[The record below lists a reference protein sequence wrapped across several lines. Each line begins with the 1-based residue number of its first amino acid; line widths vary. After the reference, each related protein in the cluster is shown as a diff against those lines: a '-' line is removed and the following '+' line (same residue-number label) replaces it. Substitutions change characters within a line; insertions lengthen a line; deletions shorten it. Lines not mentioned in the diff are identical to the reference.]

1 MLLQPGSGLG
11 HWVAI
16 GSWFEWPSNNVEAHY
31 EREKPWNSNRFS
43 LTFTESM
50 MHVFISCSASLK
62 PYLLKGLSKWTRLL
76 NDEAPVCQ
84 QFVLFLACWSHSCE
98 SFKYWSL
105 LFCVLSYLDPLGES
119 WGMHLANVAGQGGQK
134 SCALTDDGCSNV
146 VQDGSRR
153 NKVFLFE
160 KWCVNISRYCT
171 LGQRR
176 FIFANSSESSFSES
190 GSLLNLTLLFIFQA
204 KYVYVYTY
212 AYALPLE
219 TSTSL
224 AASADF
230 YWPSATAWHLPVLVS
245 VTW

>member
-1 MLLQPGSGLG
+1 MTFQQCGSSLWKGKTMKQQQVFTDFHRKHDACFHLL
-11 HWVAI
+11 
-16 GSWFEWPSNNVEAHY
+16 
-31 EREKPWNSNRFS
+31 FS
-43 LTFTESM
+43 LLKTFS
-50 MHVFISCSASLK
+50 F
-62 PYLLKGLSKWTRLL
+62 KGLSKWTRVL

-105 LFCVLSYLDPLGES
+105 LFCVLSYLDLLGES

-146 VQDGSRR
+146 AQDGSRR

-160 KWCVNISRYCT
+160 KWCVNISCYCT

-190 GSLLNLTLLFIFQA
+190 GSLLNLTLLFIF
-204 KYVYVYTY
+204 
-212 AYALPLE
+212 
-219 TSTSL
+219 
-224 AASADF
+224 
-230 YWPSATAWHLPVLVS
+230 
-245 VTW
+245 